1 MSLRDAE
8 FSSAYPITLLKL
20 IFIITVRGVGSRN
33 DLLFFSCFVLIKSY
47 DFLSRRGLVIFDR
60 SKIYPSGVKFASA
73 NKCASRMRLLNLVI
87 SIALATAP
95 QAIAARELSEIVS
108 EGELKVAVKDDV
120 RPLGFINEAG
130 NLSGLEIDIARKL
143 AQELLEDSE
152 AIEFVAVN
160 NTERLQV
167 VLEDEVDLAIAR
179 VAVTTPRS
187 RIVDFSPYYY
197 LDGTGIV
204 TKNNQIQNTDELTQS
219 RIAVLENSATIAVV
233 RNRLPNAT
241 LIGADSY
248 QEALELIETNR
259 ADAFA
264 GDRSILTGWIQE
276 YPAYKL
282 LPQRLSGAALAIV
295 MPKGLQ
301 YQELRSQ
308 VDSAIAEWKESGWLE
323 ERIEYWGL

>member
-1 MSLRDAE
+1 M
-8 FSSAYPITLLKL
+8 KQ
-20 IFIITVRGVGSRN
+20 G
-33 DLLFFSCFVLIKSY
+33 
-47 DFLSRRGLVIFDR
+47 
-60 SKIYPSGVKFASA
+60 
-73 NKCASRMRLLNLVI
+73 LLNLAV
-87 SIALATAP
+87 SIALLVTA
-95 QAIAARELSEIVS
+95 QRAIVARELSEIVS
-108 EGELKVAVKDDV
+108 QKELKVAVKDDV
-120 RPLGFINEAG
+120 RPLGFRNEAG
-130 NLSGLEIDIARKL
+130 NLVGLEIDIARKL
-143 AQELLEDSE
+143 AEELLEDSE
-152 AIEFVAVN
+152 AIEFVPVN

-167 VLEDEVDLAIAR
+167 ILEDWVDLAIAR

-204 TKNNQIQNTDELTQS
+204 TKNTEIENIDELTQS

-248 QEALELIETNR
+248 QEALELIETDR

-264 GDRSILTGWIQE
+264 GDRSILTGWVQE

-282 LPQRLSGAALAIV
+282 LSARLSGAALAVV

-301 YQELRSQ
+301 YRELRSQ
-308 VDSAIAEWKESGWLE
+308 VDSAIARWKKSGWLE